1 VWRALFFRPARFE
14 ADTTR
19 SVAWN
24 RGAYLVQGLGH
35 CSACHAE
42 RNALGATRDAMRLAG
57 GLIPLQNWFAPA
69 LNPQRR
75 HLSAPQTVEL
85 LKTGVTD
92 VAAALGP
99 MAEVVLHSTQ
109 HLRDDDLQAMATYL
123 QTLPAAPPVAAPTGN
138 APAGWQPRGAQ
149 LYDEHCAGCHGD
161 DGRGIARAYV
171 PLVGNP
177 ALLQDPPANAVQ
189 VVLGGA
195 FAPTTASH
203 PRPFGMPPFATVLND
218 ADIAAVLSHARH
230 AWGQQAP
237 AVSPLQVQR
246 YRGSVRP

>member
-1 VWRALFFRPARFE
+1 MPQLGETVTEGTITKWFKAVGDTVAEDEPLFEVSTDKVDSEVP
-14 ADTTR
+14 
-19 SVAWN
+19 SP
-24 RGAYLVQGLGH
+24 
-35 CSACHAE
+35 
-42 RNALGATRDAMRLAG
+42 LAG
-57 GLIPLQNWFAPA
+57 TLTEIKVPEGETVDVGVVLAVIGDGASAPTDAPA
-69 LNPQRR
+69 AEAEA
-75 HLSAPQTVEL
+75 APEP
-85 LKTGVTD
+85 
-92 VAAALGP
+92 AP
-99 MAEVVLHSTQ
+99 EAE
-109 HLRDDDLQAMATYL
+109 APPEPAEPE
-123 QTLPAAPPVAAPTGN
+123 PAAPPVAAPPSD

-218 ADIAAVLSHARH
+218 ADIAAVLSHARY